1 MNPKFCP
8 VPVSPLYIYSLER
21 RRLNYDL
28 ILTYKILFGVV
39 DLQANDFFQYA
50 SYSSTRGHRFKL
62 YKNNT
67 FVRVR
72 SSFFSERVL
81 NAWNKLPESI
91 DFSSL
96 TSFARSV
103 KYIDPKFSQNNEQ
116 PAGGS
121 Q

>member
-1 MNPKFCP
+1 MT
-8 VPVSPLYIYSLER
+8 LYLHIKYCLE
-21 RRLNYDL
+21 L
-28 ILTYKILFGVV
+28 LTYRLMISFSML
-39 DLQANDFFQYA
+39 LTPAC
-50 SYSSTRGHRFKL
+50 RGHRFKL

-67 FVRVR
+67 YVRVR

-103 KYIDPKFSQNNEQ
+103 KYIDL
-116 PAGGS
+116 
-121 Q
+121 